1 MLPPNDISVCRAQF
15 ASLASLTLMRRPR
28 RILFTQKFA
37 SLGGSQKSLV
47 HLFELIDRSKFEARL
62 LVANTGWLTDECKR
76 LGIPWELETFGHWKI
91 GSWLTNWRLAR
102 RLRNYIRRHEIDL
115 IHANEHWV
123 GPHSGWAARLAGIPS
138 VCHFRTGLE
147 DLTPR
152 RIRKYRYW
160 EFDRV
165 LPVADV
171 LREALAKELP
181 DPSILTVVRDGIEV
195 EADDSPLWSKRSTQV
210 IANVGAIYHV
220 KGQAKIFQQAI
231 PWLKADGK
239 RFILFIGGSRA
250 DSEYVATLKQQVRD
264 EGLQQQAL
272 FLGSRPDVPRLL
284 KAADALT
291 AYSTVEGVPRVV
303 MEAMSRRRPVIVSNT
318 PGMSEVVTD
327 GVTGR
332 IVNFDDG
339 SGEFAQA
346 LESLAVNRPA
356 WENMGIEARA
366 QATARYSV
374 EAMSSQI
381 QQIYRELLPD
391 E

>member
-1 MLPPNDISVCRAQF
+1 MH
-15 ASLASLTLMRRPR
+15 RPR
-28 RILFTQKFA
+28 RILFTQKFS

-47 HLFELIDRSKFEARL
+47 HHFELLDRTQFDARL
-62 LVANTGWLTDECKR
+62 LVSNTGWLTEECDR
-76 LGIPWELETFGHWKI
+76 IGIPWDLETFGHWRI
-91 GSWLTNWRLAR
+91 GSLLANWRLAR

-138 VCHFRTGLE
+138 VCQFRTGLE

-152 RIRKYRYW
+152 RIRKYRYRD
-160 EFDRV
+160 FDRV

-171 LREALAKELP
+171 LCQALARELP

-195 EADDSPLWSKRSTQV
+195 GIDDSPSWAKRTTRV

-220 KGQAKIFQQAI
+220 KGQAKIFEQAI
-231 PWLKADGK
+231 PWLRADSK
-239 RFILFIGGSRA
+239 RFMLFIGGARA
-250 DSEYVATLKQQVRD
+250 DSEYVAALKQHVRN
-264 EGLQQQAL
+264 EGLEKQAL

-346 LESLAVNRPA
+346 LESLTVDRPA
-356 WENMGIEARA
+356 WESMGAEART

-374 EAMSSQI
+374 AAMSLQI